1 MQEFAELE
9 AEITALIIDALV
21 LEDLTP
27 ADVDPAGALFE
38 DGLGL
43 DSIDALEIAV
53 VLEGRYGVVVGDD
66 AERNRERF
74 ASVRNLAR
82 FVAENR
88 RQ

>member
-1 MQEFAELE
+1 MHELAELE

-74 ASVRNLAR
+74 ASIRSLAR
-82 FVAENR
+82 FVAESR
-88 RQ
+88 RH

>member
-1 MQEFAELE
+1 MHERTELE
-9 AEITALIIDALV
+9 AEITALILEALM

-53 VLEGRYGVVVGDD
+53 VLEGRYGVVVGDE
-66 AERNRERF
+66 AELNRERF
-74 ASVRNLAR
+74 ASIRNLAR

-88 RQ
+88 KI

>member
-1 MQEFAELE
+1 MQELAELE

-74 ASVRNLAR
+74 ASIRNLAR

-88 RQ
+88 RH